1 MKFTIATDYSQVTG
15 LRHCSVSDFSGED
28 FYFKKLN
35 EAFAEAYKKKD
46 KLYLVLDGV
55 VGGYTPSFIDE
66 AIGNLVYDFGL
77 EVVKKT
83 LSVVSEKEEQWKVFV
98 NERTYPTWE
107 KRREK
112 QEEPA
117 ITERHGSWYRLVNGK
132 LEEKEWIPFS
142 QS

>member
-1 MKFTIATDYSQVTG
+1 MRLL
-15 LRHCSVSDFSGED
+15 LRLIR
-28 FYFKKLN
+28 KKISYILCWT
-35 EAFAEAYKKKD
+35 
-46 KLYLVLDGV
+46 GV

-83 LSVVSEKEEQWKVFV
+83 LSVVSEKEEQWKVFI

-117 ITERHGSWYRLVNGK
+117 ITERHGSWYRLINGK